1 MKKEFIDYY
10 DILGIPQT
18 ASLAEIKSAYRTL
31 AKKYHPD
38 VCKELNINQKFIRIN
53 EAYVILSNSSSRKE
67 FDFIYKQYSAYS
79 EKKNEAFEEKVK
91 DFTKTQERAKEKAE
105 EISKLS
111 LKDILDV
118 IKEGT
123 KEASFQ
129 FKNIIL
135 YTVSGFL
142 LYNFSDIFFLRNPN
156 YFKAFICLV
165 SAFLINTVLYKR
177 KF

>member
-38 VCKELNINQKFIRIN
+38 VCKELNAHQKFIRIN

-67 FDFIYKQYSAYS
+67 FDFIDKQYSAYS
-79 EKKNEAFEEKVK
+79 EKQNYSFEEKVK

-111 LKDILDV
+111 LKDILEV
-118 IKEGT
+118 IKDGT

-135 YTVSGFL
+135 YTVSSFL
-142 LYNFSDIFFLRNPN
+142 LYNCLDIFFVRNPN
-156 YFKAFICLV
+156 YFKAVICLV
-165 SAFLINTVLYKR
+165 SAFLINIVLYKR